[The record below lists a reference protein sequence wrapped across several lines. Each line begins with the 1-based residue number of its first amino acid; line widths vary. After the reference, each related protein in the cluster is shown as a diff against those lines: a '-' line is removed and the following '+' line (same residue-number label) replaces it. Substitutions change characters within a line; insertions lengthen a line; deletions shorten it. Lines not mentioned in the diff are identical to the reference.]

1 MVSTTYISDGEV
13 SRDKAV
19 FNVLNWAENFAY
31 VFMLV
36 FFSGAIIGILFT
48 DLTNLNQENPLA
60 RTSWFPMYALILAMV
75 VRTFPQF
82 FRMAVFSPLLILC
95 VAHCGLTMFWSVD
108 YSITMRRSVALML
121 TTMAGL
127 VLAARFTWE
136 EMVQRIAFA
145 FFILAI
151 LAIFVVITNPA
162 RGIMHEIHE
171 GAWRGPWVEKNY
183 LGGMMT
189 KGLIAA
195 MCALA
200 MRPSRWWLWIPTGLL
215 CFFLV
220 IMSTSKT
227 ALLIS
232 VMSIG
237 IFIALRIFRRLPI
250 LRAPLVYMIVLSIAG
265 LATFIAVAPDLA
277 FGLIGKDATFTGRTD
292 IWAWLTMSINQ
303 KWLFGY
309 GYGAY
314 WLDPLGPSYWVRTA
328 LQWGVPSAH
337 NGWID
342 LWLAGGIVAVVLF
355 GLYMLMV
362 LVLSIDRI
370 FRGGTETYWVVLSVL
385 MFLAFSMSESTILQ
399 QNDISWVMLVAT
411 SAKLLAFEKPF
422 WRRPEDHPT
431 AYLNV

>member
-1 MVSTTYISDGEV
+1 MVSTTYISSGEV

-75 VRTFPQF
+75 LRTFPQF

-95 VAHCGLTMFWSVD
+95 VAYCGLTMFWSVD
-108 YSITMRRSVALML
+108 YSLTMRRSVALMV

-151 LAIFVVITNPA
+151 LTIFVVITNPA

-220 IMSTSKT
+220 LMSTSKT

-232 VMSIG
+232 LMSIG

-250 LRAPLVYMIVLSIAG
+250 LRAPLVYMIVLSIGG

-292 IWAWLTMSINQ
+292 IWAWLTMSIKQ

-422 WRRPEDHPT
+422 WRRPEDHPA

>member
-1 MVSTTYISDGEV
+1 MVSTTYISSGEV

-75 VRTFPQF
+75 LRTFPQF

-95 VAHCGLTMFWSVD
+95 VAYCGLTMFWSVD
-108 YSITMRRSVALML
+108 YSLTMRRSVALMV

-151 LAIFVVITNPA
+151 LTIFVVITNPA

-220 IMSTSKT
+220 LMSTSKT

-232 VMSIG
+232 LMSIG

-250 LRAPLVYMIVLSIAG
+250 LRAPLVYMIVLSIGG

-292 IWAWLTMSINQ
+292 ICLLYTS
-303 KWLFGY
+303 
-309 GYGAY
+309 
-314 WLDPLGPSYWVRTA
+314 PSPRDG
-328 LQWGVPSAH
+328 LLSRMPS
-337 NGWID
+337 
-342 LWLAGGIVAVVLF
+342 
-355 GLYMLMV
+355 
-362 LVLSIDRI
+362 
-370 FRGGTETYWVVLSVL
+370 
-385 MFLAFSMSESTILQ
+385 
-399 QNDISWVMLVAT
+399 
-411 SAKLLAFEKPF
+411 SA
-422 WRRPEDHPT
+422 
-431 AYLNV
+431 

>member
-1 MVSTTYISDGEV
+1 MVSTTYISSGEV
-13 SRDKAV
+13 GRDRAV
-19 FNVLNWAENFAY
+19 FNALNWAENFAY
-31 VFMLV
+31 VFMLI
-36 FFSGAIIGILFT
+36 FFSGAVIGILFT

-60 RTSWFPMYALILAMV
+60 RTSWFPIYALILAMV
-75 VRTFPQF
+75 LRTFPQF

-95 VAHCGLTMFWSVD
+95 VAWCGITMFWSVD
-108 YSITMRRSVALML
+108 YGLTMRRSVALMV

-127 VLAARFTWE
+127 VIAARFTWE
-136 EMVQRIAFA
+136 EMVQRIAFV
-145 FFILAI
+145 FLFLGILT
-151 LAIFVVITNPA
+151 IFVVVTNPA
-162 RGIMHEIHE
+162 RGIMHEIHM

-200 MRPSRWWLWIPTGLL
+200 MRPARWWLWIPTGLL

-220 IMSTSKT
+220 LMSTSKT

-232 VMSIG
+232 TMSIA

-250 LRAPLVYMIVLSIAG
+250 LRAPLVYLIVLSVAG
-265 LATFIAVAPDLA
+265 FFAFVTMAPEFA
-277 FGLIGKDATFTGRTD
+277 FGLIGKDPTFTGRTD
-292 IWAWLTMSINQ
+292 IWTWLIASIEQ
-303 KWLFGY
+303 KWLLGY

-342 LWLAGGIVAVVLF
+342 LWLAGGIVAVGLF
-355 GLYMLMV
+355 GLYMLIV
-362 LVLSIDRI
+362 LIMSIDRI
-370 FRGGTETYWVVLSVL
+370 FRGGTETYWVVLSTL

-399 QNDISWVMLVAT
+399 QNDISWVMFVAT

-422 WRRPEDHPT
+422 WRRPEDHPN

>member
-1 MVSTTYISDGEV
+1 MVSTTYISSGEV
-13 SRDKAV
+13 SRDKAI

-75 VRTFPQF
+75 LRTFPQF

-95 VAHCGLTMFWSVD
+95 VAYCGLTMFWSVD
-108 YSITMRRSVALML
+108 YSLTMRRSVALMV

-151 LAIFVVITNPA
+151 LTIFVVITNPA

-220 IMSTSKT
+220 LMSTSKT

-232 VMSIG
+232 LMSIG

-250 LRAPLVYMIVLSIAG
+250 LRAPLVYMIVLSIGG

-292 IWAWLTMSINQ
+292 IWAWLTMSIKQ

-362 LVLSIDRI
+362 LVLSIDRV
-370 FRGGTETYWVVLSVL
+370 FRGGTETYWVVLSTL

-399 QNDISWVMLVAT
+399 QNDISWVILVAT